1 MLKWFSEHIKLTV
14 VLAVAVALLIV
25 TVVSFVHHGSSSGAG
40 RAAESGAVKLQEP
53 VEKAGNGLASI
64 FGFLKYRSL
73 MKENEEQQEQVAELQ
88 KQLRQQS
95 LSSQDLEEL
104 RSLSGILNYEPQEET
119 YEYLTADVVAMDGSL
134 WFNIFTINRGSED
147 GLAKNDV
154 VINGDGLVG
163 KIYETGADWAKV
175 ISIIDQNNNISF
187 HVTRDM
193 NLLGILSG
201 DGTGNLTGYLLDS
214 NASVV
219 EGDQLVTSGMELYP
233 AGIAIGTVREVVWD
247 ADALVY
253 MVTVEPSVYFKNLQ
267 KVTVL
272 LPSGR

>member
-1 MLKWFSEHIKLTV
+1 
-14 VLAVAVALLIV
+14 
-25 TVVSFVHHGSSSGAG
+25 
-40 RAAESGAVKLQEP
+40 
-53 VEKAGNGLASI
+53 
-64 FGFLKYRSL
+64 
-73 MKENEEQQEQVAELQ
+73 
-88 KQLRQQS
+88 
-95 LSSQDLEEL
+95 
-104 RSLSGILNYEPQEET
+104 
-119 YEYLTADVVAMDGSL
+119 
-134 WFNIFTINRGSED
+134 
-147 GLAKNDV
+147 
-154 VINGDGLVG
+154 
-163 KIYETGADWAKV
+163 
-175 ISIIDQNNNISF
+175 
-187 HVTRDM
+187 M